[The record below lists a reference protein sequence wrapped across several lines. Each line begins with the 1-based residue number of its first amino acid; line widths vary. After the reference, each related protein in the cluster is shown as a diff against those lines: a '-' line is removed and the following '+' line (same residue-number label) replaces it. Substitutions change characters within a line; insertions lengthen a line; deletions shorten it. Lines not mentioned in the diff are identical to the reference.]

1 MATVRVQTYS
11 DYAWPPALGA
21 LYKRAGLTMALAS
34 AAGLALFLVLVL
46 LINGSLFHEPLAGNF
61 YAIFPHNTLALMFG
75 FVFLLAVMALGIGV
89 VKFWRGVS
97 PPVAASQHKGEDRK
111 STRLNSSH

>member
-1 MATVRVQTYS
+1 
-11 DYAWPPALGA
+11 
-21 LYKRAGLTMALAS
+21 MALAS

-75 FVFLLAVMALGIGV
+75 FVFLFAVMALGIGV

-97 PPVAASQHKGEDRK
+97 PPVAARQHTGQAAVEIGRAHVC
-111 STRLNSSH
+111 TPATNENIVCRLQL

>member
-46 LINGSLFHEPLAGNF
+46 LINGSLFHEPLAGTF

-75 FVFLLAVMALGIGV
+75 FVFLLAVMALGLGV
-89 VKFWRGVS
+89 VKFWRGFRL
-97 PPVAASQHKGEDRK
+97 PLVAGQPKGEIGNGSGR
-111 STRLNSSH
+111 